1 MAGSCLSD
9 GCLTT
14 KADLLKKETN
24 MAKTNLRGWLCA
36 VLLLAATCVQAS
48 VNIIPKPTLVKEGKG
63 SFLVTDGMNIGVN
76 DPALADAADYLKQMI
91 ARATGFQDLAVRRG
105 EGHISL
111 LLQPAADPE
120 DESYTLTVS
129 SSRITIKAGT
139 YRGVVNGISTLRQ
152 LLPDEIESREPVKG
166 IRWTVPVVQVQDK
179 PAYHWRGLMLDPSR
193 HFYSVEETEQ
203 FLDHMALYKYNKFHW
218 HLTDGVAW
226 RLQINRY
233 PLLTQRGAWREF
245 RQDID
250 INCENRAKAENNPTL
265 LIPQKYCREENGRR
279 LYGGFYTQDDV
290 RRVVRYA
297 AIRGIDVIP
306 EIDMPGHFWCGT
318 QAYPLLS
325 CGQDGNDPLC
335 LGKDLTLEF
344 CRNVW
349 EEVFQLFPYEYAH
362 IGGDEVD
369 RSRWAK
375 CPDCQRRIKALGLQ
389 GVEELQAWF
398 TKDMEKFF
406 NAHGR
411 KLMGWDEILEGGVS
425 KTATVYWWRGDHADV
440 AQKST
445 EMGNEVVICPTTY
458 CYFDYR
464 QDDNTLKHIYT
475 SDVIPAD
482 LTPKQLKLVKGIQSN
497 AWGEFIPTVSRMQ
510 FMVFPRA
517 LAMVEKAWTPN
528 EQQNWDNFS
537 QRLQAHLHRLQAAG
551 INYRPLQTT
560 QP

>member
-1 MAGSCLSD
+1 
-9 GCLTT
+9 
-14 KADLLKKETN
+14 
-24 MAKTNLRGWLCA
+24 MAKTNLRGWLWA

-111 LLQPAADPE
+111 LLQPATDPE

-129 SSRITIKAGT
+129 STRITIKAGT

-250 INCENRAKAENNPTL
+250 INCENRAKSENNPTL

-458 CYFDYR
+458 CYFDYG
-464 QDDNTLKHIYT
+464 QDDNTLKRIYT

-497 AWGEFIPTVSRMQ
+497 AWGEFIPTVGRMQ

-537 QRLQAHLHRLQAAG
+537 RRLQAHLHRLQAAG

>member
-1 MAGSCLSD
+1 
-9 GCLTT
+9 
-14 KADLLKKETN
+14 

-129 SSRITIKAGT
+129 STRITIKAGT

-250 INCENRAKAENNPTL
+250 INCENRAKSENNPTL

-389 GVEELQAWF
+389 GVEELQAWL

-425 KTATVYWWRGDHADV
+425 RTATVYWWRGDHADV

-458 CYFDYR
+458 CYFDYG

-497 AWGEFIPTVSRMQ
+497 AWGEFIPTVGRMQ

>member
-1 MAGSCLSD
+1 
-9 GCLTT
+9 
-14 KADLLKKETN
+14 

-120 DESYTLTVS
+120 DESYTVTVS
-129 SSRITIKAGT
+129 STRITIKAGT

-250 INCENRAKAENNPTL
+250 INCENRAKSENNPTL
-265 LIPQKYCREENGRR
+265 LIPQKYCREENGRK

-458 CYFDYR
+458 CYFDYG

-497 AWGEFIPTVSRMQ
+497 AWGEFIPTVGRMQ

>member
-1 MAGSCLSD
+1 
-9 GCLTT
+9 
-14 KADLLKKETN
+14 

-48 VNIIPKPTLVKEGKG
+48 VNIIPKPTLIKEGKG

-129 SSRITIKAGT
+129 STRITIKAGT

-250 INCENRAKAENNPTL
+250 INCENRAKSENNPTL

-425 KTATVYWWRGDHADV
+425 RTATVYWWRGDHADV

-458 CYFDYR
+458 CYFDYG
-464 QDDNTLKHIYT
+464 QDDNTLKRIYT

-482 LTPKQLKLVKGIQSN
+482 LTSKQLKLVKGIQSN
-497 AWGEFIPTVSRMQ
+497 AWGEFIPTVGRMQ

>member
-1 MAGSCLSD
+1 
-9 GCLTT
+9 
-14 KADLLKKETN
+14 

-129 SSRITIKAGT
+129 STRITIKAGT

-250 INCENRAKAENNPTL
+250 INCENRAKSENNPTL
-265 LIPQKYCREENGRR
+265 LIPQKYCREENGRK

-375 CPDCQRRIKALGLQ
+375 CPNCQRRIKALGLQ

-458 CYFDYR
+458 CYFDYG
-464 QDDNTLKHIYT
+464 QDDNTLKRIYT

-497 AWGEFIPTVSRMQ
+497 AWGEFIPTVGRMQ

>member
-1 MAGSCLSD
+1 
-9 GCLTT
+9 
-14 KADLLKKETN
+14 

-36 VLLLAATCVQAS
+36 VLLLVATCVQAS

-76 DPALADAADYLKQMI
+76 DPTLADAADYLKQMI

-250 INCENRAKAENNPTL
+250 INCENRAKSENNPTL

-425 KTATVYWWRGDHADV
+425 RTATVYWWRGDHADV

-458 CYFDYR
+458 CYFDYG
-464 QDDNTLKHIYT
+464 QDDNTLKRIYT

-497 AWGEFIPTVSRMQ
+497 AWGEFIPTVGRMQ

>member
-1 MAGSCLSD
+1 
-9 GCLTT
+9 
-14 KADLLKKETN
+14 

-129 SSRITIKAGT
+129 STRITIKAGT

-250 INCENRAKAENNPTL
+250 INCENRAKSENNPTL

-375 CPDCQRRIKALGLQ
+375 CPDCQKRIKALGLQ

-458 CYFDYR
+458 CYFDYG
-464 QDDNTLKHIYT
+464 QDDNTLKRIYT

-497 AWGEFIPTVSRMQ
+497 AWGEFIPTVGRMQ

>member
-1 MAGSCLSD
+1 
-9 GCLTT
+9 
-14 KADLLKKETN
+14 

-111 LLQPAADPE
+111 LLQSAANPE

-129 SSRITIKAGT
+129 STRITIKAGT

-250 INCENRAKAENNPTL
+250 INCENRAKSENNPTL

-425 KTATVYWWRGDHADV
+425 RTATVYWWRGDHADV

-458 CYFDYR
+458 CYFDYG
-464 QDDNTLKHIYT
+464 QDDNTLKRIYT

-497 AWGEFIPTVSRMQ
+497 AWGEFIPTVGRMQ

-537 QRLQAHLHRLQAAG
+537 QRLQVHLHRLQAAG

>member
-1 MAGSCLSD
+1 
-9 GCLTT
+9 
-14 KADLLKKETN
+14 
-24 MAKTNLRGWLCA
+24 MAKTNLRGWLWA

-250 INCENRAKAENNPTL
+250 INCENRAKSENNPTL

-425 KTATVYWWRGDHADV
+425 RTATVYWWRGDHADV

-458 CYFDYR
+458 CYFDYG

-482 LTPKQLKLVKGIQSN
+482 LTPKQLTLVKGIQSN
-497 AWGEFIPTVSRMQ
+497 AWGEFIPTVGRMQ

>member
-1 MAGSCLSD
+1 
-9 GCLTT
+9 
-14 KADLLKKETN
+14 
-24 MAKTNLRGWLCA
+24 MAKTNLRGWLWA

-250 INCENRAKAENNPTL
+250 INCENRAKSENNPTL

-425 KTATVYWWRGDHADV
+425 RTATVYWWRGDHADV

-458 CYFDYR
+458 CYFDYG
-464 QDDNTLKHIYT
+464 QDDNTLKRIYT

-497 AWGEFIPTVSRMQ
+497 AWGEFIPTVGRMQ

-528 EQQNWDNFS
+528 EQQDWDNFS

>member
-1 MAGSCLSD
+1 
-9 GCLTT
+9 
-14 KADLLKKETN
+14 

-250 INCENRAKAENNPTL
+250 INCENRAKSENNPTL

-458 CYFDYR
+458 CYFDYG

-497 AWGEFIPTVSRMQ
+497 AWGEFIPTVGRMQ

-537 QRLQAHLHRLQAAG
+537 QRLQVHLHRLQAAG

>member
-1 MAGSCLSD
+1 
-9 GCLTT
+9 
-14 KADLLKKETN
+14 
-24 MAKTNLRGWLCA
+24 MAKTNLRGWLWA

-63 SFLVTDGMNIGVN
+63 FFLVTDGMNIGVN

-250 INCENRAKAENNPTL
+250 INCENRAKSENNPTL

-375 CPDCQRRIKALGLQ
+375 CPDCQGRIKALGLQ

-425 KTATVYWWRGDHADV
+425 RTATVYWWRGDHADV

-458 CYFDYR
+458 CYFDYG
-464 QDDNTLKHIYT
+464 QDDNTLKRIYT

-497 AWGEFIPTVSRMQ
+497 AWGEFIPTVGRMQ

>member
-1 MAGSCLSD
+1 
-9 GCLTT
+9 
-14 KADLLKKETN
+14 

-166 IRWTVPVVQVQDK
+166 IRWTVPVVHVQDK

-250 INCENRAKAENNPTL
+250 INCEHRAKAENNPTL
-265 LIPQKYCREENGRR
+265 LIRQKYCREENGRR

-458 CYFDYR
+458 CYFDYG

-497 AWGEFIPTVSRMQ
+497 AWGEFIPTVGRMQ

>member
-1 MAGSCLSD
+1 
-9 GCLTT
+9 
-14 KADLLKKETN
+14 

-250 INCENRAKAENNPTL
+250 INCENRAKSENNPTL

-375 CPDCQRRIKALGLQ
+375 CTDCQRRIKALGLQ

-458 CYFDYR
+458 CYFDYG

-497 AWGEFIPTVSRMQ
+497 AWGEFIPTVGRMQ

>member
-1 MAGSCLSD
+1 
-9 GCLTT
+9 
-14 KADLLKKETN
+14 

-250 INCENRAKAENNPTL
+250 INCENRAKSENNPTL

-458 CYFDYR
+458 CYFDYG

-497 AWGEFIPTVSRMQ
+497 AWGEFIPTVGRMQ

-537 QRLQAHLHRLQAAG
+537 QRLQAHLHRLQVAG
-551 INYRPLQTT
+551 INYRPLQTA

>member
-1 MAGSCLSD
+1 
-9 GCLTT
+9 
-14 KADLLKKETN
+14 

-111 LLQPAADPE
+111 LLQSAADPE

-129 SSRITIKAGT
+129 STRITIKAGT

-250 INCENRAKAENNPTL
+250 INCENRAKSENNPTL

-425 KTATVYWWRGDHADV
+425 RTATVYWWRGDHADV

-458 CYFDYR
+458 CYFDYG
-464 QDDNTLKHIYT
+464 QDDNTLKRIYT

-497 AWGEFIPTVSRMQ
+497 AWGEFIPTVGRMQ

>member
-129 SSRITIKAGT
+129 STRITIKAGT

-250 INCENRAKAENNPTL
+250 INCENRAKSENNPTL

-375 CPDCQRRIKALGLQ
+375 CTDCQRRIKALGLQ

-458 CYFDYR
+458 CYFDYG
-464 QDDNTLKHIYT
+464 QDDNTLKRIYT

-497 AWGEFIPTVSRMQ
+497 AWGEFIPTVGRMQ

>member
-1 MAGSCLSD
+1 
-9 GCLTT
+9 
-14 KADLLKKETN
+14 

-129 SSRITIKAGT
+129 STRITIKAGT

-203 FLDHMALYKYNKFHW
+203 FLDDMALYKYNKFHW

-250 INCENRAKAENNPTL
+250 INCENRAKNENNPTL

-425 KTATVYWWRGDHADV
+425 RTATVYWWRGDHADV

-458 CYFDYR
+458 CYFDYG
-464 QDDNTLKHIYT
+464 QDDNTLKRIYT

-497 AWGEFIPTVSRMQ
+497 AWGEFIPTVGRMQ

>member
-1 MAGSCLSD
+1 
-9 GCLTT
+9 
-14 KADLLKKETN
+14 
-24 MAKTNLRGWLCA
+24 MAKTNLRGWLWA

-129 SSRITIKAGT
+129 STRITIKAGT

-152 LLPDEIESREPVKG
+152 LLPDEIESREPAKG

-250 INCENRAKAENNPTL
+250 INCENRAKSENNPTL

-458 CYFDYR
+458 CYFDYG
-464 QDDNTLKHIYT
+464 QDDNTLKRIYT

-497 AWGEFIPTVSRMQ
+497 AWGEFIPTVGRMQ

>member
-1 MAGSCLSD
+1 
-9 GCLTT
+9 
-14 KADLLKKETN
+14 
-24 MAKTNLRGWLCA
+24 MAKTNLRGWLWA

-425 KTATVYWWRGDHADV
+425 RTATVYWWRGDHADV

-497 AWGEFIPTVSRMQ
+497 AWGEFIPTVGRMQ

-551 INYRPLQTT
+551 INYRPLQTS

>member
-1 MAGSCLSD
+1 
-9 GCLTT
+9 
-14 KADLLKKETN
+14 

-250 INCENRAKAENNPTL
+250 INCENRAKSENNPTL
-265 LIPQKYCREENGRR
+265 LIPQKYCREENGRK

-425 KTATVYWWRGDHADV
+425 RTATVYWWRGDHADV

-458 CYFDYR
+458 CYFDYG
-464 QDDNTLKHIYT
+464 QDDNTLKRIYT

-497 AWGEFIPTVSRMQ
+497 AWGEFIPTVGRMQ